1 MTDAS
6 DRRQRLE
13 VLRDRAN
20 ALLREDGGAPALAM
34 DVKQLVHELRVLNTE
49 LGLIVLQ
56 GGNRPRCGLECGNGP
71 RRQQHRWL
79 W

>member
-20 ALLREDGGAPALAM
+20 ALLRDDGGAPALAM
-34 DVKQLVHELRVLNTE
+34 DVKQLVHELRVLNTDCHSPCE
-49 LGLIVLQ
+49 PVSMSQ
-56 GGNRPRCGLECGNGP
+56 SMDCVT
-71 RRQQHRWL
+71 
-79 W
+79 